1 MKTETDRSAH
11 GRSTPPA
18 RGEIDVD
25 GLRIR
30 YRRAGKGPPL
40 LLLHGFFG
48 DSFGFVVTRPG
59 SLFRTESGLSRGVES
74 TVLDGLYV
82 RRHSNGG
89 KKHTTETRAKIAET
103 LRRRSQD
110 DRD

>member
-1 MKTETDRSAH
+1 MAPTGDLEEQR
-11 GRSTPPA
+11 
-18 RGEIDVD
+18 
-25 GLRIR
+25 LRE
-30 YRRAGKGPPL
+30 GS
-40 LLLHGFFG
+40 G